1 MFKVLVLK
9 LIYYILFFFPAVV
22 FSQTKVPHSGE
33 ELLAGKSAY
42 ISNDKVE
49 IKIHGKGN
57 QDQDYRAFEINRD
70 VTYHILNGYG
80 LNMFDNY
87 TLPADFDP
95 TFIPHGPSVKNLGN
109 YYSAYKI
116 ESFKVIV
123 KRKGKKPFT
132 PKYKK
137 RIKNIESFN
146 LDYLYNY
153 AQNIYTFTDLM
164 IGDEVR
170 IQYSVTIPFRENYS
184 RFASYRIFFNDSL
197 PKLKYD
203 LTLINHETLDLEL
216 YQFNGAKT
224 TKDFTT
230 DNLRYR
236 NWRLENLPGC
246 ISEPG
251 SRPYQELPYL
261 TWIIN
266 YYKYYVHNSNDLKTV
281 PHYAVISSV
290 REKDLGNILTS
301 IGIGSKTKEFA
312 AFTSTY
318 EKLTNGLAK
327 DYTLVNTIHNH
338 ITEVFDYQNDIEYYR
353 RNDTRGERLG
363 EFFSNSILRDASRY
377 NLYYAILVKS
387 GLQTYSSYIIDN
399 RYGEVSDQYFLPN
412 FDGDHLLSVFF
423 GENLTDYF
431 LPKRH
436 KFGWYYNELPFY
448 YESSKV
454 RQVHVTDYAV
464 SGSVIKD
471 LFRTGNTNLSDP
483 ESNIRKHDFNVT
495 VDKDADLL
503 LFSGSCDLSGQ
514 YSTLCRGAQMN
525 GYKDPTVNK
534 RYNKS
539 LNELIPDCENKVNLT
554 AGVSSTSPFVAH
566 FESSF
571 ISKAEVKKEENGNSI
586 ELKNFFP
593 HVIPQFSSVQNRYL
607 DYYPDFMGTDV
618 FTYEFQFTHPVELQ
632 DEMKISID
640 NDFGKLSFEVKQNSP
655 LTVQVTS
662 EYEVKTNRLTGEDFY
677 KAKEIFQAIEEIN
690 NFRLKTK

>member
-1 MFKVLVLK
+1 MD
-9 LIYYILFFFPAVV
+9 
-22 FSQTKVPHSGE
+22 
-33 ELLAGKSAY
+33 LLAGKSAY

-49 IKIHGKGN
+49 IKIHGKDN
-57 QDQDYRAFEINRD
+57 QDQNYRAFEINRD

-87 TLPADFDP
+87 SLPADFDP
-95 TFIPHGPSVKNLGN
+95 TFIPHGPAVKNLGN

-132 PKYKK
+132 PKFKR

-164 IGDEVR
+164 IGDEVK
-170 IQYSVTIPFRENYS
+170 IQYTLTIPFRENYS

-203 LTLINHETLDLEL
+203 LTIVNHESLDMEL

-224 TKDFTT
+224 SKDYTT
-230 DNLRYR
+230 DKIRFR
-236 NWRLENLPGC
+236 NWRYENLPGC
-246 ISEPG
+246 IYEPG
-251 SRPYQELPYL
+251 SKPYLELPYL

-266 YYKYYVHNSNDLKTV
+266 FYKYYVHNSNDLKNI
-281 PHYAVISSV
+281 PHYAVISSI

-312 AFTSTY
+312 AFSSTY
-318 EKLTNGLAK
+318 DKLTKGLNK
-327 DYTLVNTIHNH
+327 DFTLVSTIHNH
-338 ITEVFDYQNDIEYYR
+338 ITDEFDYQNDKEFYR
-353 RNDTRGERLG
+353 RNDLREEKLG
-363 EFFSNSILRDASRY
+363 ECFANGILRDGSRY

-399 RYGEVSDQYFLPN
+399 RFGEISDQYFLPN
-412 FDGDHLLSVFF
+412 FDNDHLLSVFF

-448 YESSKV
+448 YENSKV

-464 SGSVIKD
+464 SGSEIKE

-483 ESNIRKHDFNVT
+483 ESNIRKHDFKVT
-495 VDKDADLL
+495 VDSDAAML

-525 GYKDPTVNK
+525 GYKDPTVN
-534 RYNKS
+534 RLYNKS
-539 LNELIPDCENKVNLT
+539 LNEVIPDCENKVDL
-554 AGVSSTSPFVAH
+554 AKGVSSTPPYVAH

-571 ISKAEVKKEENGNSI
+571 SSKGKVINEENGNSI
-586 ELKNFFP
+586 YLKNFFP
-593 HVIPQFSSVQNRYL
+593 HVIPQFSSAQNRYL
-607 DYYPDFMGTDV
+607 DYYPDFKSKDT
-618 FTYEFQFTHPVELQ
+618 FTYEFQFTKPVELQ
-632 DEMKISID
+632 NEKKISID
-640 NDFGKLSFEVKQNSP
+640 NSFGKLSFEVKQNSP
-655 LTVQVTS
+655 LTILITS
-662 EYEVKTNRLTGEDFY
+662 QYDVKTVKLGAEDFN
-677 KAKEIFQAIEEIN
+677 KATEIFQAIEEIN
-690 NFRLKTK
+690 NYKLKIR

>member
-1 MFKVLVLK
+1 M
-9 LIYYILFFFPAVV
+9 LFLPVAV
-22 FSQTKVPHSGE
+22 FSQIKESDSGKD
-33 ELLAGKSAY
+33 LLAGKSAY

-49 IKIHGKGN
+49 IKIHGKDN
-57 QDQDYRAFEINRD
+57 QDQNYRAFEINRD

-87 TLPADFDP
+87 SLPADFDP
-95 TFIPHGPSVKNLGN
+95 TFIPHGPTVKNLGN

-132 PKYKK
+132 PKFKK
-137 RIKNIESFN
+137 RIKSIESFN

-153 AQNIYTFTDLM
+153 AQNVYTFTDLM

-197 PKLKYD
+197 PKLKCD

-216 YQFNGAKT
+216 YQFNGAKA
-224 TKDFTT
+224 TKDYTT
-230 DNLRYR
+230 DKIRYR
-236 NWRLENLPGC
+236 NWHYENLPGC
-246 ISEPG
+246 INEPG
-251 SRPYQELPYL
+251 SKPYMELPYL
-261 TWIIN
+261 SWVIN
-266 YYKYYVHNSNDLKTV
+266 YYKYYIHNSNDLKSV

-290 REKDLGNILTS
+290 REKGLGNILTS

-318 EKLTNGLAK
+318 EKLTDGLNK
-327 DYTLVNTIHNH
+327 DHTLVNTIHNH

-363 EFFSNSILRDASRY
+363 EFFSSNILRDASRY
-377 NLYYAILVKS
+377 ILYYAILVKS

-399 RYGEVSDQYFLPN
+399 RFGEVSDQYFLPN
-412 FDGDHLLSVFF
+412 FDDDHLLSVFF

-448 YESSKV
+448 YENSKV

-464 SGSVIKD
+464 SKSSIKE
-471 LFRTGNTNLSDP
+471 LFRTGQTNSSDP
-483 ESNIRKHDFNVT
+483 KTNIRKHDYKVT

-503 LFSGSCDLSGQ
+503 LFSGSCDLIGQ
-514 YSTLCRGAQMN
+514 YSTLCRGAHMN
-525 GYKDPTVNK
+525 GYKDPTVN
-534 RYNKS
+534 RLYNKS
-539 LNELIPDCENKVNLT
+539 LNELIPDCENKINLAT
-554 AGVSSTSPFVAH
+554 GVSHLPPFIAR
-566 FESSF
+566 FESTFS
-571 ISKAEVKKEENGNSI
+571 STGKVKKEVEGNSI
-586 ELKNFFP
+586 DLKNFFP
-593 HVIPQFSSVQNRYL
+593 YVIPQFSSAQKRFMT
-607 DYYPDFMGTDV
+607 YYPDFRGTDT
-618 FTYEFQFTHPVELQ
+618 FAYEFQFTHPVELK
-632 DEMKISID
+632 DEKHISID
-640 NDFGKLSFEVKQNSP
+640 NDFGKFSFEVKQNSP
-655 LTVQVTS
+655 LTVLVTS
-662 EYEVKTNRLTGEDFY
+662 EYSVKIERLEAEDFN
-677 KAKEIFQAIEEIN
+677 KAIEIFRAIDEIKN
-690 NFRLKTK
+690 YKLKVK